1 MSNEKFTFDSPN
13 KNKMSIKTKNI
24 SIADLILWDENARFP
39 DKYFNTEEAELIGY
53 FLSKSDFKIK
63 PFVESVVKDF
73 DLPQLEKLVVWNNN
87 GQHVVLEGNRR
98 LTAYKLLS
106 NPELAN
112 DTSLKKFL
120 NEQKSKLKIGDNFH
134 LECLVTDDKE
144 DGFRYI
150 DRKHANGNNEVN
162 WQEPERTNYKVRRGS
177 KNQGEILKT
186 EINKVVRQ
194 LDLPEEMKE
203 QILGSGK
210 VTTFYRVITSTPAKE
225 KYGLALD
232 EQNKLKIENPAFNE
246 ELKVIAHNV
255 IAGKDFNGNDI
266 DSRSLNKTDKIED
279 YINSIKTTDTKKVDE
294 DIKKNTS
301 EDLFGEKSVQVNFN
315 GKKKVLPKSSDR
327 KHLIPPSCRLTI
339 NERKINNI
347 YRELRDDL
355 LLDDTPNAVPN
366 AVGVLF
372 RVFLEISIDCLW
384 EKEGFSFSKETKLA
398 GKITKCCDHLE
409 KKKIAMGKQLHNIR
423 KVATDQHHLLNIQH
437 FHDYVHSYKTQ
448 PSPTDLKHKWDNLQ
462 EFFEIIWEHHN
473 KKATRKKKK

>member
-210 VTTFYRVITSTPAKE
+210 VTTFLQSNHFYPCK
-225 KYGLALD
+225 
-232 EQNKLKIENPAFNE
+232 
-246 ELKVIAHNV
+246 
-255 IAGKDFNGNDI
+255 
-266 DSRSLNKTDKIED
+266 
-279 YINSIKTTDTKKVDE
+279 
-294 DIKKNTS
+294 
-301 EDLFGEKSVQVNFN
+301 
-315 GKKKVLPKSSDR
+315 
-327 KHLIPPSCRLTI
+327 
-339 NERKINNI
+339 
-347 YRELRDDL
+347 
-355 LLDDTPNAVPN
+355 
-366 AVGVLF
+366 
-372 RVFLEISIDCLW
+372 
-384 EKEGFSFSKETKLA
+384 
-398 GKITKCCDHLE
+398 GKIWFST
-409 KKKIAMGKQLHNIR
+409 G
-423 KVATDQHHLLNIQH
+423 
-437 FHDYVHSYKTQ
+437 
-448 PSPTDLKHKWDNLQ
+448 
-462 EFFEIIWEHHN
+462 
-473 KKATRKKKK
+473 